1 MAAARVTIEDG
12 KVRTGTGAP
21 IAREI
26 PFEGVPELDV
36 RDERAA
42 ETSREAYIQDHRLDV
57 LRLPGIGP
65 FLRWRWLQPLLEVPM
80 LAIFILAIIVGI
92 WGTQEPSQNL
102 STMLIWVYWW
112 SLVIFSFIFMGRI
125 WCMICP
131 LGAAGEWTNRRVGT
145 LGVRWP
151 KALRNL
157 WIAHIFFIVL
167 TGVDLVIGIDIL
179 PRFTGL
185 FLLSLLI
192 MSVVLALVFERRAF
206 CRYVCPIGG
215 MCGIYSMT
223 SAVELRA
230 KSRGRCESCTTKECI
245 KGTEG
250 SYACPWFEYPGEM
263 DRNNYCTMCL
273 ECDRSCPHENVGMSV
288 RPPGQDLWRTNRR
301 VFDEVILAVGLIGV
315 MASHTIATTQPYDD
329 WVTGLEANSGI
340 PAWVT
345 ITLVYVASILLA
357 NLAYL
362 GVSALAART
371 TTTRDRPLDGRTV
384 YRWTGY
390 ALIPLALS
398 MHLARNVLFLN
409 IWGTAIVD
417 VVANMFN
424 APGFPFG
431 TGPVETQDLLP
442 DSTVWWIRMGIIL
455 LGFILSAYAAYRLSL
470 RMQPKRRLAGKMLA
484 AILIAMVAFSI
495 AYVWIL
501 SLPLVA

>member
-1 MAAARVTIEDG
+1 MAEARVNIDSG
-12 KVRTGTGAP
+12 VVSPGTGAP
-21 IAREI
+21 IGKGI

-42 ETSREAYIQDHRLDV
+42 ETSQEAYIQEHRMDI
-57 LRLPGIGP
+57 LRLPGIGR
-65 FLRWRWLQPLLEVPM
+65 FLRWRWLQPIIEVPM
-80 LAIFILAIIVGI
+80 LALFILVIIVGI

-102 STMLIWVYWW
+102 ATMLIWVYWW
-112 SLVIFSFIFMGRI
+112 SLVIFSFLFVGRI
-125 WCMICP
+125 WCMVCP

-145 LGVRWP
+145 MGKRWP
-151 KALRNL
+151 RALRNL

-179 PRFTGL
+179 PRFTGI

-192 MSVVLALVFERRAF
+192 MSVVMAFIFERRAF

-215 MCGIYSMT
+215 MCGIYAMT
-223 SAVELRA
+223 STVELRA
-230 KSRGRCESCTTKECI
+230 KSRGRCDSCTTKECI
-245 KGTEG
+245 KGTDDA
-250 SYACPWFEYPGEM
+250 YACPWFEYPGEM
-263 DRNNYCTMCL
+263 DRNNYCTMCA
-273 ECDRSCPHENVGMSV
+273 ECVRACPHDNVGVSV

-301 VFDEVILAVGLIGV
+301 VFDEVILAVGMIGV

-329 WVTGLEANSGI
+329 WVSGLEVDSGI

-345 ITLVYVASILLA
+345 ITMVYVVSILLA

-362 GVSALAART
+362 GVSALAASWT
-371 TTTRDRPLDGRTV
+371 ATPKRPLDGPTV

-417 VVANMFN
+417 VMANMFN

-442 DSTVWWIRMGIIL
+442 DSTVWWIRMAIIL
-455 LGFILSAYAAYRLSL
+455 LGFIFSAYAAYRLSL
-470 RMQPKRRLAGKMLA
+470 RMQPKRRLAGRMLA

-495 AYVWIL
+495 VYVWIL

>member
-1 MAAARVTIEDG
+1 VAAARVNIGGD
-12 KVRTGTGAP
+12 
-21 IAREI
+21 IARTTDGSPIEMGI
-26 PFEGVPELDV
+26 PFEGVPELDL

-42 ETSREAYIQDHRLDV
+42 ETSREAYIQDHRMDIY
-57 LRLPGIGP
+57 RLPGIGSM
-65 FLRWRWLQPLLEVPM
+65 LRWRWLQPVIEVPM
-80 LAIFILAIIVGI
+80 LAVFVLAIIVGI

-102 STMLIWVYWW
+102 ATMLIWVYWW
-112 SLVIFSFIFMGRI
+112 SLIIFSFIFVGRI

-145 LGVRWP
+145 LGWSWP
-151 KALRNL
+151 RALRNL

-179 PRFTGL
+179 PRFTGI
-185 FLLSLLI
+185 FLLSLLV
-192 MSVVLALVFERRAF
+192 MSVGMALLFERRAF

-223 SAVELRA
+223 STVELRV

-245 KGTEG
+245 KGTDA
-250 SYACPWFEYPGEM
+250 SYACSWFEYPGEM
-263 DRNNYCTMCL
+263 DRNNYCTICG
-273 ECDRSCPHENVGMSV
+273 ECDRSCPHDNVGLSV
-288 RPPGQDLWRTNRR
+288 RPPGQDLWRTNKR

-329 WVTGLEANSGI
+329 WVTGLEVDAGI

-345 ITLVYVASILLA
+345 ITLVYVFSIILA
-357 NLAYL
+357 NMAYFA
-362 GVSALAART
+362 VSRLAAST
-371 TTTRDRPLDGRTV
+371 TSTPDRRLDGRTV

-398 MHLARNVLFLN
+398 MHLARNVTFLN
-409 IWGTAIVD
+409 IWGTAIFD
-417 VVANMFN
+417 VMANMFN
-424 APGFPFG
+424 PPGFPFG

-442 DSTVWWIRMGIIL
+442 DSTMWWIRMAIIL
-455 LGFILSAYAAYRLSL
+455 LGFIFSAYAAYRLSL
-470 RMQPKRRLAGKMLA
+470 RMQPRRREAGKMLA

-495 AYVWIL
+495 VYVWIL

>member
-1 MAAARVTIEDG
+1 MAAARVNIEGG
-12 KVRTGTGAP
+12 KARTGVGAP
-21 IAREI
+21 IERDI
-26 PFEGVPELDV
+26 PFQGVPELDI

-42 ETSREAYIQDHRLDV
+42 ETSREAYIQDHRMDI
-57 LRLPGIGP
+57 LRLPGIGS

-80 LAIFILAIIVGI
+80 LVVFILVIIVGI

-102 STMLIWVYWW
+102 ATMLIWVYWW
-112 SLVIFSFIFMGRI
+112 SLIIFSFIFVGRI

-131 LGAAGEWTNRRVGT
+131 LGAAGEWTNRKVGS
-145 LGVRWP
+145 LNKRWP
-151 KALRNL
+151 RALRNL
-157 WIAHIFFIVL
+157 WMAHIFFIVL
-167 TGVDLVIGIDIL
+167 TGVDLVIGIDIM
-179 PRFTGL
+179 PRFTGI
-185 FLLSLLI
+185 FLLALLI

-223 SAVELRA
+223 SGIELRA

-245 KGTEG
+245 KGTDG
-250 SYACPWFEYPGEM
+250 SYACPWFEYPGVM

-273 ECDRSCPHENVGMSV
+273 ECDRSCPHENVGLSV

-315 MASHTIATTQPYDD
+315 MASHTIATTQQYDD
-329 WVTGLEANSGI
+329 WVTGLEVNSGI

-345 ITLVYVASILLA
+345 ITMVYVVSILLA

-362 GVSALAART
+362 GVSVLAART
-371 TTTRDRPLDGRTV
+371 TTTRDRPLDARTV

-409 IWGTAIVD
+409 IWGTAILD
-417 VVANMFN
+417 VMANMFN

-431 TGPVETQDLLP
+431 TGPVETQDVLP
-442 DSTVWWIRMGIIL
+442 DSTVWWIRMAIIL

-495 AYVWIL
+495 VYVWIL